1 MLSPGTLLQNRYFI
15 VEPIG
20 KGGMGAVYLA
30 VDQRLGNNVALKAT
44 LHSSDGRLRAAF
56 EREARL
62 LASLHHPALPG
73 VMDYF
78 VESNG
83 QFLVMEYIP
92 GDDMSEMLQR
102 QGGAF
107 PPGEVLGWADQL
119 LDALD
124 YLHTREPT
132 VVHRD
137 IKPSNLKL
145 TARGQVILLDFGLAK
160 DTVAQSMALQTS
172 KTVFGYSLNY
182 APLEQL
188 QGQGTGPR
196 SDLYSFGA
204 TLYHLL
210 TGVPPVDVLT
220 RLDSVASGRSDPLR
234 RANELNSEV
243 PPAAAAILHQSMA
256 VSREQRPATA
266 AEIRTVL
273 RNANTVLRQSLL
285 ETLSAYRPSDSEPRA
300 SASPAPP
307 AAKITSGSSSPETTE
322 LPPGV
327 LAPTTRQQIIRAP
340 LPSAPPPSATED
352 AQKQRTAE
360 SFATAPSQPSE
371 QPDPPDSTDEKFQLR
386 VLWVALA
393 AGSASLVLAATVV
406 SFWLVFI
413 RGGDDP
419 ENDTSSPPITRVMTP
434 TPAPPRPS
442 TPTGTELNVL
452 PTARGVN
459 EVAASADGR
468 TIAAV
473 VEGNEV
479 LLWQL
484 NEDNAPRKLQGH
496 TRPGVSVAVSPDG
509 RTVASGS
516 DDGTVRL
523 WQAADGSLI
532 RTLAEHSDYAFI
544 VGFSPDGRKLVSAGG
559 DKTISVID
567 LAENR
572 ILHRMP
578 LMPDDQIITISPD
591 LQTVALLG
599 SDKGVKL
606 VSVSDGGTIAT
617 LEGHSYDVQCGA
629 FSADRSYL
637 ALGSEGGTVR
647 VWRVADGSFVH
658 AQQGASGPVGS
669 VAFSPGGKL
678 LAAGWSD
685 GRIGIWRVS
694 DTTLTGSLEGHEKPV
709 GSLSFSED
717 GTTLISGD
725 SEKTVRIWR
734 ITEE

>member
-1 MLSPGTLLQNRYFI
+1 
-15 VEPIG
+15 
-20 KGGMGAVYLA
+20 
-30 VDQRLGNNVALKAT
+30 
-44 LHSSDGRLRAAF
+44 
-56 EREARL
+56 
-62 LASLHHPALPG
+62 
-73 VMDYF
+73 
-78 VESNG
+78 
-83 QFLVMEYIP
+83 FLVMEYIP
-92 GDDMSEMLQR
+92 GEDLAEMLQR
-102 QGGAF
+102 RGGAF

-145 TARGQVILLDFGLAK
+145 TARGQIILLDFGLAK
-160 DTVAQSMALQTS
+160 DTVAQSMALHTS

-220 RLDSVASGRSDPLR
+220 RLDAVASGQPDPLR

-256 VSREQRPATA
+256 ISREHRPATA
-266 AEIRTVL
+266 SEIRTVL
-273 RNANTVLRQSLL
+273 RNANAAMRQSLL
-285 ETLSAYRPSDSEPRA
+285 QTLSAYRPPATDSSA
-300 SASPAPP
+300 STSPAPP
-307 AAKITSGSSSPETTE
+307 DAKITSGSSSPETTE
-322 LPPGV
+322 LPPGA
-327 LAPTTRQQIIRAP
+327 LSPAARQQPARAAS
-340 LPSAPPPSATED
+340 PSAPPPSATGD

-360 SFATAPSQPSE
+360 SFATAPSLPSE
-371 QPDPPDSTDEKFQLR
+371 QYDPSGADAAGKFPLR
-386 VLWVALA
+386 VLWVALI
-393 AGSASLVLAATVV
+393 AGSVSLVLAAAIVTA
-406 SFWLVFI
+406 WLVLI
-413 RGGDDP
+413 RGGNGSMVAAP
-419 ENDTSSPPITRVMTP
+419 TP
-434 TPAPPRPS
+434 TPSIIRTPTPSPAPPTS
-442 TPTGTELNVL
+442 SAPTGTVRNVL
-452 PTARGVN
+452 PTVSDVN
-459 EVAASADGR
+459 EVAVSANGQ

-484 NEDNAPRKLQGH
+484 NDSASPRKLQGH

-532 RTLAEHSDYAFI
+532 RTLAEHTEYAFI

-567 LAENR
+567 LVENR
-572 ILHRMP
+572 ISHRMP
-578 LMPDDQIITISPD
+578 LTPGDQIITISSD
-591 LQTVALLG
+591 LQMVALLG
-599 SDKGVKL
+599 SDKGVRL
-606 VSVSDGGTIAT
+606 VSISDGRTSAI
-617 LEGHSYDVQCGA
+617 LEGHTYDVQCGA
-629 FSADRSYL
+629 FSADGNLL
-637 ALGSEGGTVR
+637 ALGSDDGKVR
-647 VWRVADGSFVH
+647 VWRVADGNL
-658 AQQGASGPVGS
+658 AGDQQGAVGIVES
-669 VAFSPGGKL
+669 LAFSPDGKL
-678 LAAGWSD
+678 LAAGGGD

-694 DTTLTGSLEGHEKPV
+694 DTTLMGSLKGHEKPV
-709 GSLSFSED
+709 GSLSFSEN
-717 GTTLISGD
+717 GRTLISGN
-725 SEKTVRIWR
+725 SEKTVRVWR
-734 ITEE
+734 ITEEQP